1 MLILEK
7 INKIQLATNETIKN
21 MMEHQKQQGKMY
33 RNMMFAL
40 LVGFILNTCILV
52 GGVLYFFSA
61 YSVEVVDTVNEI
73 TVEGESATYN
83 GVIGDNSNVTV
94 GSDE

>member
-1 MLILEK
+1 VLILEK

>member
-1 MLILEK
+1 MEK

-33 RNMMFAL
+33 RNMMFSL

>member
-1 MLILEK
+1 MEK